1 MKFLPYVLKH
11 LRRSWLRT
19 TSTVVGMA
27 LCIFLIC
34 TLQTVLAAIRASS
47 EAASPARL
55 VTRHAVSF
63 VFNMPIAYKARIEAI
78 PGVRRVAADNW
89 FGGVYRDMKD
99 FFPNFAVDAE
109 EYFGMYPEYVLAPD
123 EKRAFMEDRRG
134 AVIGPDI
141 AQKFGFAIGDT
152 FQLESIIPPYRT
164 GRPFEFVVRAI
175 YTTDPVRRRG
185 TNTGMMFFH
194 WKYLYESIRGRPV
207 GNYAGAGM
215 FAIEVD
221 DPARSAAIVKTIDAT
236 FENSDVQ
243 TKTETEAT
251 FLESFTALTGNLVLL
266 LNSIG
271 LAVAFTVLLVTANTM
286 SMAVRERRTEIA
298 VLKTLGFSGGLVLA
312 LVLVEATVLGAL
324 GGGLGVLMA
333 QAVVRNLAKLPF
345 MGFVLGGFP
354 PLTVSVPVGTSTFAV
369 AATLGLLSGLV
380 PAVGAYRARITDMLR
395 QV

>member
-1 MKFLPYVLKH
+1 MRFLPYVLKH
-11 LRRSWLRT
+11 LRRNWLRT
-19 TSTVVGMA
+19 ASTVVGMA

-34 TLQTVLAAIRASS
+34 TLQTVLAAIRETT
-47 EAASPARL
+47 EAANPARL
-55 VTRHAVSF
+55 VTRHAVSM
-63 VFNMPIAYKARIEAI
+63 VFNMPIAYKARVEAL
-78 PGVRRVAADNW
+78 PGVKQVATNNW

-109 EYFGMYPEYVLAPD
+109 EYFDIYPEYVLAPD
-123 EKRAFMEDRRG
+123 QKRAFMQDQRG

-141 AQKFGFAIGDT
+141 AQKFGFRIGDT
-152 FQLESIIPPYRT
+152 FQMESIIPPYRT

-175 YTTDPVRRRG
+175 YATDPVKHRG

-194 WKYLYESIRGRPV
+194 WKYLYESIRGNGV

-215 FAIEVD
+215 FAIEVT
-221 DPARSAAIVKTIDAT
+221 DPSRSATVARAVDAL

-243 TKTETEAT
+243 TKTETEAS

-271 LAVAFTVLLVTANTM
+271 LAVAFTILLVTANTM

-298 VLKTLGFSGGLVLA
+298 VLKTLGFPSGLVLS
-312 LVLVEATVLGAL
+312 LVMVEAAVLGAV
-324 GGGLGVLMA
+324 GGALGVLMA
-333 QAVVRNLAKLPF
+333 QGIVGNLAKLPF
-345 MGFVLGGFP
+345 MGFALGQFP
-354 PLTVSVPVGTSTFAV
+354 PLIVSPTV
-369 AATLGLLSGLV
+369 AAITFTAALALGVLSGLF

-395 QV
+395 QA